1 MGYCITEGVPLLSG
15 AGKAAVSISL
25 ETDLSKS
32 SLSMVGER
40 KSLLFRAVF
49 NSSPKIYYTQLSD
62 ILYSE
67 SRLAVRGPDS
77 EK

>member
-15 AGKAAVSISL
+15 AGKAAVSTRL
-25 ETDLSKS
+25 ETDRS
-32 SLSMVGER
+32 SLRMVGKR
-40 KSLLFRAVF
+40 KSLLSRAVF
-49 NSSPKIYYTQLSD
+49 NSSPKIYYTQISD